1 MSELK
6 GFKGGS
12 IQLICLSL
20 LFLSFCTYAKE
31 RLKVDPV
38 VQVGAAAVAAAP
50 TDANEVEFDASIL
63 RQLGLDP
70 SLASYFSKAPRFY
83 PGPNI
88 VAVTLN
94 GSELGRKNAIF
105 NREGLL
111 CFDEAF
117 VRSVGLKPITT
128 ADAKKADGQI
138 TNACPQYS
146 DISPRTVVTLK
157 PLDSA
162 VDIVTPQ
169 ESVQE
174 TKPVVSVQGGV
185 GAMLNYRASF
195 MESDFGDSSG
205 GSGYRQLD
213 STVGFNAND
222 WIFRS
227 QQTYSAQRSV
237 NLSTSQLLHR
247 SIYGQKTF
255 TEHRRVLQGGRIYVQ
270 DPMFG
275 GTPIVG
281 AQWLPERAMVSQSG
295 FAVTG
300 MANSRARVEIVQN
313 GVLLHSTVVPSGAF
327 RISGF
332 PINNRSVD
340 LQVKVTEENG
350 SQQTSVVPAASLLLA
365 AEHDSVE
372 GLSVAAGQLW
382 DVSGSGYLQNAP
394 LLTASHGWYYAD
406 RITGLAGLQLSN
418 NYISTGIGLNTRLW
432 HSGPSA
438 YMQLVASNDITHNRR
453 GTMGS
458 AALSFAASERLN
470 VGFSGN
476 LRNQN
481 YVSLEQA
488 KALQIMQPNLNGSRA
503 QFGTSVTFNADA
515 LGAFSASMTRQLSFN
530 GDVADAYSAGW
541 SVPVFG
547 AQLGLTYTYNPA
559 RYVSNAISGETTRAP
574 ENSSIFASLAIPLFP
589 GANSY
594 SSMSRTSSAAGD
606 VTRLSTSADQKV
618 NDYLSYRASVEAV
631 SSVYSN
637 SGAAN
642 TNNRSNFS
650 ATIVPKY
657 TSFNLGTSQ
666 GGSVSTRYGE
676 ANGGV
681 VIHKDGVGFS
691 PSPIQDSFGLVKV
704 GDLTGA
710 RLNTPSGAVWT
721 GLNGVAAIP
730 SLTPFQK
737 SQVELDT
744 AAFPEGIDVDN
755 GYQSVQAGRGAVL
768 KMDIKVSRV
777 RRLLMTLA
785 RPDGQPLP
793 IGALIL
799 RGDGEYVAPVLSGG
813 RVFVGNYLEGQNYVA
828 DLGESKQCTFSNIKF
843 VPRVEG
849 EQFERATAQCI

>member
-1 MSELK
+1 MHELK
-6 GFKGGS
+6 RFKGGS

-20 LFLSFCTYAKE
+20 LCLSFCTYAKD

-63 RQLGLDP
+63 RQLGIDP

-83 PGPNI
+83 PGRNI

-94 GSELGRKNAIF
+94 GNELGRKNAIF

-111 CFDEAF
+111 CFDAAF
-117 VRSVGLKPITT
+117 VRSIGLKPISVTHDKS
-128 ADAKKADGQI
+128 ADATD
-138 TNACPQYS
+138 ACPQYT

-157 PLDSA
+157 PQDSA

-169 ESVQE
+169 EFIE
-174 TKPVVSVQGGV
+174 ENKPVVSLQGGV
-185 GAMLNYRASF
+185 GAMLNYRASAMQSSF
-195 MESDFGDSSG
+195 ADSSG

-213 STVGFNAND
+213 STVGFNADD

-227 QQTYSAQRSV
+227 QQTYSAQQTG
-237 NLSTSQLLHR
+237 NLSTSNLLHR
-247 SIYGQKTF
+247 SAYGQKTF
-255 TEHRRVLQGGRIYVQ
+255 TEHRQIMQAGRIYVQ

-281 AQWLPERAMVSQSG
+281 AQWVPERAMVSQSG

-300 MANSRARVEIVQN
+300 MANSRARVEISQN
-313 GVLLHSTVVPSGAF
+313 GVLLHSTVVPPGAF
-327 RISGF
+327 RIGGF

-365 AEHDSVE
+365 AEHDAVA
-372 GLSVAAGQLW
+372 GLSVSAGQLW
-382 DVSGSGYLQNAP
+382 DVSGAGYLQNAS
-394 LLTASHGWYYAD
+394 LLTASHGLYYGD

-418 NYISTGIGLNTRLW
+418 NYVSSGIGLNTRLW

-488 KALQIMQPNLNGSRA
+488 KLLQAVQPNLTGARA
-503 QFGTSVTFNADA
+503 QFGTNVTFNAGA
-515 LGAFSASMTRQLSFN
+515 LGGFSASMTRQLSFN

-618 NDYLSYRASVEAV
+618 NDYLSYRVSVD
-631 SSVYSN
+631 SVNSN
-637 SGAAN
+637 SSSSN
-642 TNNRSNFS
+642 SNNYNNFS
-650 ATIVPKY
+650 ATMVPKY
-657 TSFNLGTSQ
+657 TSLNLGVSQ
-666 GGSVSTRYGE
+666 GAGVSTRYGE

-681 VIHKDGVGFS
+681 VIHKDGVAFS
-691 PSPIQDSFGLVKV
+691 PTPIRDSFGLVKV
-704 GDLTGA
+704 GDVTGL
-710 RLNTPSGAVWT
+710 RLNTPGGPVWT
-721 GLNGVAAIP
+721 GPNGLAAI
-730 SLTPFQK
+730 SELTPFQK
-737 SQVELDT
+737 SHIELDT
-744 AAFPEGIDVDN
+744 AALPEDIDVDA
-755 GYQSVQAGRGAVL
+755 GYQAVQAGRGAVL
-768 KMDIKVSRV
+768 KMDISVSRV
-777 RRLLMTLA
+777 RRLLMAIST
-785 RPDGQPLP
+785 PDGQMLP
-793 IGALIL
+793 SGTLIL

-813 RVFVGNYLEGQNYVA
+813 RVFVGNYVEGQNYVA
-828 DLGESKQCTFSNIKF
+828 ELGENKQCTFSNIKF

>member
-1 MSELK
+1 MSVWAPEWAAFRA
-6 GFKGGS
+6 GTA
-12 IQLICLSL
+12 QLICLAL
-20 LFLSFCTYAKE
+20 LFVSSCTYAKDKL
-31 RLKVDPV
+31 RAGLVA
-38 VQVGAAAVAAAP
+38 QGAAASVAES
-50 TDANEVEFDASIL
+50 TKDATEVEFDTSIL

-117 VRSVGLKPITT
+117 VRSIGLKPITT

-169 ESVQE
+169 EFVQE

-281 AQWLPERAMVSQSG
+281 AQWVPELAMVSQSG

-300 MANSRARVEIVQN
+300 MANSRARVEISQN

-365 AEHDSVE
+365 AEHDAVV
-372 GLSVAAGQLW
+372 GLSVATGQLW
-382 DVSGSGYLQNAP
+382 DASGSGNLENAP
-394 LLTASHGWYYAD
+394 LLTASQGWYYGD
-406 RITGLAGLQLSN
+406 RMSGIAGLQLST
-418 NYISTGIGLNTRLW
+418 NYVASGVGLNTRLW
-432 HSGPSA
+432 RSGPSA
-438 YMQLVASNDITHNRR
+438 YMQLVASNDINHNRS
-453 GTMGS
+453 GAMGS
-458 AALSFAASERLN
+458 AALGFAASEKLN
-470 VGFSGN
+470 FGMSGN
-476 LRNQN
+476 LRDKN

-488 KALQIMQPNLNGSRA
+488 KALQIIQPNLSGTRA
-503 QFGTSVTFNADA
+503 QLGGNVSFNA
-515 LGAFSASMTRQLSFN
+515 GAIGSFSANMVRQFSFN
-530 GDVADAYSAGW
+530 GDSADMYSASW
-541 SVPVFG
+541 SIPVFR
-547 AQLGLTYTYNPA
+547 AQLGLTFTHSPA
-559 RYVSNAISGETTRAP
+559 RYVSNAVSGEVTLQPKNT
-574 ENSSIFASLAIPLFP
+574 SIYASLAFPLFA
-589 GANSY
+589 GANS
-594 SSMSRTSSAAGD
+594 SSAISRTNSGGVD
-606 VTRLSTSADQKV
+606 VTRRSTSVDQKV
-618 NDYLSYRASVEAV
+618 NDYFSYRASVD
-631 SSVYSN
+631 SVESPSN
-637 SGAAN
+637 AAN
-642 TNNRSNFS
+642 TNTSFS
-650 ATIVPKY
+650 ASMLPKY
-657 TSFNLGTSQ
+657 TSLSLGVSQ
-666 GGSVSTRYGE
+666 GVGSSTYYGE
-676 ANGGV
+676 ASGGV